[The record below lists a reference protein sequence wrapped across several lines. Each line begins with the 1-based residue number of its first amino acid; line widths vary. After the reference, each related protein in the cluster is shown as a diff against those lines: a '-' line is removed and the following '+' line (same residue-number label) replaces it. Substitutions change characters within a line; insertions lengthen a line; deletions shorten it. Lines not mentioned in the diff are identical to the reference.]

1 MPEGIALASEVG
13 MGTTDETAAALR
25 AVLADADARTC
36 PVCHEQAAVRTYV
49 NNTAAHPNDA
59 RTSDGGYVWLCFEC
73 GHEEPDRTAPVA
85 STSSPFRT
93 VTA

>member
-25 AVLADADARTC
+25 AVLAEAEARIC
-36 PVCHEQAAVRTYV
+36 PVCHEQAAVRTSV
-49 NNTAAHPNDA
+49 NSTAAHLNDT
-59 RTSDGGYVWLCFEC
+59 RTSDAGYVWLCFEC
-73 GHEEPDRTAPVA
+73 GHEEPDGIAPAV

>member
-25 AVLADADARTC
+25 AVLAETDARTC
-36 PVCHEQAAVRTYV
+36 PVCHEQAAVRTSV
-49 NNTAAHPNDA
+49 NSTAAQSSDA
-59 RTSDGGYVWLCFEC
+59 RLSEGQYIWLCFEC
-73 GHEEPDRTAPVA
+73 GHEEPDRTVPAA